1 MPQPQPIK
9 HGCLQG
15 GNVNAYGGREEIR
28 RLVMGTAPEEFAPVV
43 DAYKKTSQLLTD
55 TIAALGD
62 SAARLVADGN
72 WGGESARAMLTRMN
86 RLQAYLQS
94 LRNGVDGVPPAL
106 ETVGGELASA
116 KERFDKATEQQEYW
130 VEASGMGAGSMEP
143 LNDPDADARAF
154 MQQLNGVYQR
164 AYTAMPDALA
174 WDPELASPAPYLPSP
189 VAPVSA
195 PAPGGDLPFES
206 TVPVRSR
213 TDLAGTPGHPL
224 TPAGPLPGQAAVPG
238 APAGASPPTSLV
250 NWPGVPPAVGGGQPA
265 PAGLLPSPG
274 TTPSGNSARTTGT
287 TPAGT
292 TPAGTTRPP
301 GDPRSPGTNRP
312 SDPNRP
318 ADRNRPSDPFQS
330 RAADPYQSPGT
341 SAAQEPRPSGPS
353 VRPGSVPVVDGSWP
367 PARSP
372 VAGAEPGATASGG
385 MPFLPMGGSPDGGQ
399 NARRSTASKSADDD
413 FFRPEVVHGP
423 PVVG

>member
-28 RLVMGTAPEEFAPVV
+28 RLVMGTGPEEFAPVV

-94 LRNGVDGVPPAL
+94 LRNGVDGVPPGL
-106 ETVGGELASA
+106 ETVGRELASA

-164 AYTAMPDALA
+164 AYTALPDALA
-174 WDPELASPAPYLPSP
+174 WDPELASPAPYLPPP
-189 VAPVSA
+189 VG
-195 PAPGGDLPFES
+195 PASVPARSGDLPFES

-238 APAGASPPTSLV
+238 APAGASPPTSLA

-265 PAGLLPSPG
+265 PAGTAPPGALSPPG
-274 TTPSGNSARTTGT
+274 MAPTPAGRDPRTTGT
-287 TPAGT
+287 IT
-292 TPAGTTRPP
+292 AGTTRPP
-301 GDPRSPGTNRP
+301 VNPGRPGTNRP
-312 SDPNRP
+312 
-318 ADRNRPSDPFQS
+318 
-330 RAADPYQSPGT
+330 ADPYQGRPADPGT
-341 SAAQEPRPSGPS
+341 SAAQEPSGPS

-372 VAGAEPGATASGG
+372 VAGAEPGATAAGG
-385 MPFLPMGGSPDGGQ
+385 VPFLPMGGPGDGGQ
-399 NARRSTASKSADDD
+399 NARRSTTAKNADDD

>member
-1 MPQPQPIK
+1 LPQPQPIK

-28 RLVMGTAPEEFAPVV
+28 RLVMGTGPEEFAPVV

-86 RLQAYLQS
+86 RLQTYLQS
-94 LRNGVDGVPPAL
+94 LRNGVDGLPPGL

-174 WDPELASPAPYLPSP
+174 WDPELASPAPYLPPP
-189 VAPVSA
+189 VDPVSA
-195 PAPGGDLPFES
+195 PAQDGDLPFES

-213 TDLAGTPGHPL
+213 TDLAATPGHPL

-238 APAGASPPTSLV
+238 APAGTPPLATSLA
-250 NWPGVPPAVGGGQPA
+250 NSPGGAFPAMGGGQPA
-265 PAGLLPSPG
+265 PAGNVPPAGLPPSPG
-274 TTPSGNSARTTGT
+274 TAPSGPGAPTTR
-287 TPAGT
+287 T

-301 GDPRSPGTNRP
+301 GNPGNPGTRRPGTNRT
-312 SDPNRP
+312 
-318 ADRNRPSDPFQS
+318 ADPFQDR
-330 RAADPYQSPGT
+330 RADPGT
-341 SAAQEPRPSGPS
+341 SAAQEPSGPS

-372 VAGAEPGATASGG
+372 AAGAEPGATASGG
-385 MPFLPMGGSPDGGQ
+385 VPFLPMGGSPDNGQ

-413 FFRPEVVHGP
+413 FFRPAVVHGP

>member
-28 RLVMGTAPEEFAPVV
+28 RLVMGTGPEEFAPVV

-94 LRNGVDGVPPAL
+94 LRNGVDGVPPGL

-130 VEASGMGAGSMEP
+130 VEASGMGAGSMES

-174 WDPELASPAPYLPSP
+174 WDPELASPAPYLPPP
-189 VAPVSA
+189 VG
-195 PAPGGDLPFES
+195 PASVPAQSGDLPFES

-213 TDLAGTPGHPL
+213 TDLAGTPGQPL

-238 APAGASPPTSLV
+238 APAGASPPTSLA

-265 PAGLLPSPG
+265 PAGTVPPAGLLPPPG
-274 TTPSGNSARTTGT
+274 TVPTPAGRDPRTTGT
-287 TPAGT
+287 TPA
-292 TPAGTTRPP
+292 ATTRPP
-301 GDPRSPGTNRP
+301 SSQGNPGRPGTNRP
-312 SDPNRP
+312 VDPYQGRP
-318 ADRNRPSDPFQS
+318 AD
-330 RAADPYQSPGT
+330 PGT
-341 SAAQEPRPSGPS
+341 SAAQEPGPSGPS

-367 PARSP
+367 PTRSP

-385 MPFLPMGGSPDGGQ
+385 MPFLPMGGPGDGGQ
-399 NARRSTASKSADDD
+399 NARRSTASKDADDD

>member
-28 RLVMGTAPEEFAPVV
+28 RLVMGTGPEEFAPVV

-86 RLQAYLQS
+86 RLQTYLQS
-94 LRNGVDGVPPAL
+94 LRNGVDGVPPGL

-154 MQQLNGVYQR
+154 MQQLNGVFQR

-174 WDPELASPAPYLPSP
+174 WDPELASPAPYLPPP
-189 VAPVSA
+189 VDPV
-195 PAPGGDLPFES
+195 PARAQGGDLPFES

-213 TDLAGTPGHPL
+213 TDLADTPGHPL

-238 APAGASPPTSLV
+238 APAGTPPFATSLA
-250 NWPGVPPAVGGGQPA
+250 NSPGGAFPAVAGGQPA
-265 PAGLLPSPG
+265 PAGNVPPAGLLPAPG
-274 TTPSGNSARTTGT
+274 TAPSGPGART
-287 TPAGT
+287 AGT
-292 TPAGTTRPP
+292 TPAGTARPP
-301 GDPRSPGTNRP
+301 GNQGNPGTPGNPGTGRP
-312 SDPNRP
+312 RTNRP
-318 ADRNRPSDPFQS
+318 ADPFQG
-330 RAADPYQSPGT
+330 RPADPGT
-341 SAAQEPRPSGPS
+341 SAAQESSGPS

-385 MPFLPMGGSPDGGQ
+385 VPFLPMGGPSDGGQ
-399 NARRSTASKSADDD
+399 NARRSTTSKGADDD
-413 FFRPEVVHGP
+413 FFRPPVVHGP

>member
-1 MPQPQPIK
+1 MPEPQPIK
-9 HGCLQG
+9 DGCLQG

-28 RLVMGTAPEEFAPVV
+28 RLVMGTRPEEFAPVV

-86 RLQAYLQS
+86 RLQTYLQS
-94 LRNGVDGVPPAL
+94 LRNGVDGVPPGL
-106 ETVGGELASA
+106 ETMSGELASA

-130 VEASGMGAGSMEP
+130 VEASGMGAGSMQP

-154 MQQLNGVYQR
+154 MQQLNGAYQR
-164 AYTAMPDALA
+164 AYTVMPDRLA
-174 WDPELASPAPYLPSP
+174 WDAELASPAPYLPPP
-189 VAPVSA
+189 VDPVPG
-195 PAPGGDLPFES
+195 PAQGGDLPYES
-206 TVPVRSR
+206 TIPVRSR
-213 TDLAGTPGHPL
+213 TDLAGTPGHPS

-238 APAGASPPTSLV
+238 APAGTSPPTSLATSLASS
-250 NWPGVPPAVGGGQPA
+250 PPVGGPVMGAAPGAGQPSPA
-265 PAGLLPSPG
+265 GNTPPAGLPPSPG
-274 TTPSGNSARTTGT
+274 TAP

-292 TPAGTTRPP
+292 ARPP
-301 GDPRSPGTNRP
+301 GDLGTGRPGTNRP
-312 SDPNRP
+312 VTTNRGNP
-318 ADRNRPSDPFQS
+318 
-330 RAADPYQSPGT
+330 ADPYQGRPADPRT
-341 SAAQEPRPSGPS
+341 SAAQEPAGPS

-385 MPFLPMGGSPDGGQ
+385 VPFLPMGGPADGGQ
-399 NARRSTASKSADDD
+399 NTRRPIASKSDDDD
-413 FFRPEVVHGP
+413 FFRPAVVHGP

>member
-1 MPQPQPIK
+1 MRDLLSQPQPIK

-28 RLVMGTAPEEFAPVV
+28 RLVMGTGPEEFAPVV
-43 DAYKKTSQLLTD
+43 DAYEKTSQLLTD

-94 LRNGVDGVPPAL
+94 LRNGVDGVPPGL
-106 ETVGGELASA
+106 ETVGRELASA

-130 VEASGMGAGSMEP
+130 VEASGMGAGSMQP

-174 WDPELASPAPYLPSP
+174 WDPELASPAPYLPPP
-189 VAPVSA
+189 VDPVSA
-195 PAPGGDLPFES
+195 PAQSADLPFES
-206 TVPVRSR
+206 TVPARSR
-213 TDLAGTPGHPL
+213 TDLAATPGHPP
-224 TPAGPLPGQAAVPG
+224 TPAGPPPGQAAVPG
-238 APAGASPPTSLV
+238 APAGTPPLATSLA
-250 NWPGVPPAVGGGQPA
+250 NSPGAPPATGGAQPGPA
-265 PAGLLPSPG
+265 GNMPPAGLPPSPG
-274 TTPSGNSARTTGT
+274 TAPSGPGAPTTGSAPARSAR
-287 TPAGT
+287 
-292 TPAGTTRPP
+292 PP
-301 GDPRSPGTNRP
+301 SRLSTDRPGTNRP
-312 SDPNRP
+312 ADPYPGRP
-318 ADRNRPSDPFQS
+318 
-330 RAADPYQSPGT
+330 ADPYQGRPTDPGT
-341 SAAQEPRPSGPS
+341 SAAQEARPAGPS

-372 VAGAEPGATASGG
+372 VAGTEAGATASGG
-385 MPFLPMGGSPDGGQ
+385 VPFVPMGGPVNDGQ
-399 NARRSTASKSADDD
+399 NARRSTASKSGDDD
-413 FFRPEVVHGP
+413 FFRPAVVHGP

>member
-28 RLVMGTAPEEFAPVV
+28 RLVMGTRPEEFAPVV

-86 RLQAYLQS
+86 RLQTYLQS
-94 LRNGVDGVPPAL
+94 LRNGVDGVPPGL
-106 ETVGGELASA
+106 EAVGGELASA

-154 MQQLNGVYQR
+154 MQQLNGVFQR
-164 AYTAMPDALA
+164 AYTSMPDALA
-174 WDPELASPAPYLPSP
+174 WDPELASPAPYLPPP
-189 VAPVSA
+189 VG
-195 PAPGGDLPFES
+195 PASGPAQGGDLPFES
-206 TVPVRSR
+206 TMPVRSR
-213 TDLAGTPGHPL
+213 TDLAGTPGDPL

-238 APAGASPPTSLV
+238 APAGASPPTSLA
-250 NWPGVPPAVGGGQPA
+250 NSPGVPPAGGPAVGGGQPA
-265 PAGLLPSPG
+265 PAGNVPPAGLPPSPG
-274 TTPSGNSARTTGT
+274 TAPPGYAPRATGT
-287 TPAGT
+287 TPA
-292 TPAGTTRPP
+292 ATTRPP
-301 GDPRSPGTNRP
+301 GNQRNPADPGTSRPGTNHP
-312 SDPNRP
+312 
-318 ADRNRPSDPFQS
+318 
-330 RAADPYQSPGT
+330 ADPYQSPGT
-341 SAAQEPRPSGPS
+341 RAAQEPRPSGPS

-367 PARSP
+367 PSRSP

-385 MPFLPMGGSPDGGQ
+385 VPFLPMGGTADGGQ
-399 NARRSTASKSADDD
+399 NARRSTASKGADDD
-413 FFRPEVVHGP
+413 FFRPAVVHGP

>member
-9 HGCLQG
+9 QGCLQG

-28 RLVMGTAPEEFAPVV
+28 RLVMGTGPEEFAPVV

-94 LRNGVDGVPPAL
+94 LRNGVDGVPPGL

-164 AYTAMPDALA
+164 AYTALPDALA
-174 WDPELASPAPYLPSP
+174 WDPELASPAPYLPPP
-189 VAPVSA
+189 VGPAPV
-195 PAPGGDLPFES
+195 PVQGGDLPFES
-206 TVPVRSR
+206 TAPVRSR
-213 TDLAGTPGHPL
+213 TDLAGTPGQPL

-238 APAGASPPTSLV
+238 AAPAGASPPTSLA
-250 NWPGVPPAVGGGQPA
+250 NWPGVPPAGGPAMGGGQPA
-265 PAGLLPSPG
+265 PTG
-274 TTPSGNSARTTGT
+274 TTPPAGLPLPPPGTAPPAARTTGT
-287 TPAGT
+287 TPAV
-292 TPAGTTRPP
+292 TTRPP
-301 GDPRSPGTNRP
+301 SNPARPGTNRP
-312 SDPNRP
+312 
-318 ADRNRPSDPFQS
+318 
-330 RAADPYQSPGT
+330 ADPYQGRPADPGT

-372 VAGAEPGATASGG
+372 VAGAEPGATATGG
-385 MPFLPMGGSPDGGQ
+385 VPFLPMGGPADGGQ
-399 NARRSTASKSADDD
+399 NARRSTGSKNADDD

>member
-28 RLVMGTAPEEFAPVV
+28 RLVMGTGPEEFAPVV
-43 DAYKKTSQLLTD
+43 DAYRKTSQLLTD

-94 LRNGVDGVPPAL
+94 LRNGVDGVPPGL
-106 ETVGGELASA
+106 EAVGGELASA

-154 MQQLNGVYQR
+154 MQQLNGVFQR

-174 WDPELASPAPYLPSP
+174 WDPELASPAPYLPPP
-189 VAPVSA
+189 VD
-195 PAPGGDLPFES
+195 PASGPAQGGDLPFES

-213 TDLAGTPGHPL
+213 TDLAGTPGDPL

-238 APAGASPPTSLV
+238 APAGASPPTSLAS
-250 NWPGVPPAVGGGQPA
+250 WPGVPPAGGPAAGGGQPA
-265 PAGLLPSPG
+265 PAGNVPPAGLPPSPG
-274 TTPSGNSARTTGT
+274 TAPPGPDARAT
-287 TPAGT
+287 GT

-301 GDPRSPGTNRP
+301 GNQGNPGAGRPGTNRP
-312 SDPNRP
+312 
-318 ADRNRPSDPFQS
+318 
-330 RAADPYQSPGT
+330 ADPYQSPGT
-341 SAAQEPRPSGPS
+341 STAQEPRPSGPS

-372 VAGAEPGATASGG
+372 VAGAEPGATAAGG
-385 MPFLPMGGSPDGGQ
+385 VPFLPMGGTADGGQ
-399 NARRSTASKSADDD
+399 NARRSTASKGADDD
-413 FFRPEVVHGP
+413 FFRPAVVHGP

>member
-1 MPQPQPIK
+1 MPEPRPIK
-9 HGCLQG
+9 DGCLQG

-28 RLVMGTAPEEFAPVV
+28 RLVMGTRPEEFAPVV

-86 RLQAYLQS
+86 RLQTYLQS
-94 LRNGVDGVPPAL
+94 LRNGVDGLPPGL
-106 ETVGGELASA
+106 ETMSGELTSA

-130 VEASGMGAGSMEP
+130 VEASGMGAGSMQP

-154 MQQLNGVYQR
+154 MQQLNGAYQR
-164 AYTAMPDALA
+164 AYTAMPDRLA
-174 WDPELASPAPYLPSP
+174 WDAELASPAPYLPPP
-189 VAPVSA
+189 VDPVPG
-195 PAPGGDLPFES
+195 PAQGGDLPYES
-206 TVPVRSR
+206 TIPVRSR
-213 TDLAGTPGHPL
+213 TDLAGTPGHPS

-238 APAGASPPTSLV
+238 APAGTSPPASLASS
-250 NWPGVPPAVGGGQPA
+250 PGVPPAGGPVMGAGRPGPAGNTPPAGPPPSPGTAPA
-265 PAGLLPSPG
+265 PAGRDP
-274 TTPSGNSARTTGT
+274 RTTGT
-287 TPAGT
+287 TPART
-292 TPAGTTRPP
+292 ARPP
-301 GDPRSPGTNRP
+301 GDLGTNRP
-312 SDPNRP
+312 AATDPGHP
-318 ADRNRPSDPFQS
+318 
-330 RAADPYQSPGT
+330 ADPYQSRPADPRT
-341 SAAQEPRPSGPS
+341 SAAQEPAGPS

-385 MPFLPMGGSPDGGQ
+385 VPFLPMGAAADGGQ
-399 NARRSTASKSADDD
+399 NTRRPIAAKSDDD